1 MKKISA
7 ILLCLILGISYAV
20 CLFWC
25 FSETPESKEDELVLK
40 VCNWQDYID
49 EGKDDDGTKYK
60 DSVMEMWEKDYY
72 ARTGKKVRVQYDTF
86 ETNETMLNTLRT
98 GRSDYDLVCPSDY
111 VIQKMINATKAGGDE
126 SIAVEKY
133 DISQMPN
140 YSKNVSPYI
149 TELFEKNGWTE
160 YAVPYMWGT
169 VGFLYNPEAVNKED
183 ISTWNFFW
191 NTDYKNKMTCKD
203 VSRDAYV
210 VGSLYVHT
218 DELTQ
223 ANLKYKNGEITAEEL
238 QRIVNAAANDTS
250 AENIINVEKA
260 LGDMKENIY
269 GFEVDS
275 GKTDIVSGKIAA
287 NLAWSGDAVYAMDLA
302 EEEDG
307 KELAFVI
314 PEEGSTVWFD
324 GWVMPKGA
332 NTELAQDFV
341 DFLCRPE
348 IAVLNMDYIGYTS
361 VVAGD
366 EVFDLVCEN
375 YEEEDGEYEYDL
387 TYFFEGTLSEDKY
400 TEDGRVVV
408 RTNTVGRQL
417 TTQYPSLDEVARCGI
432 MEDFGDRNEAVLEMW
447 TKVKSNNI
455 TVLSY
460 IMMGFLA
467 VVAIYMLVSSARRKV
482 KKKKAMRR

>member
-7 ILLCLILGISYAV
+7 LILCLIL
-20 CLFWC
+20 C
-25 FSETPESKEDELVLK
+25 FSYTPPSFAEEVVLK
-40 VCNWQDYID
+40 VYNWQDYID
-49 EGKDDDGTKYK
+49 EGKDDDGAKIK
-60 DSVMEMWEKDYY
+60 ESVMELWEQDYFE
-72 ARTGKKVRVQYDTF
+72 RTGKKVRVQYDTF
-86 ETNETMLNTLRT
+86 ETNETMINTLRT

-111 VIQKMINATKAGGDE
+111 IIQKMINATINGDDE

-133 DISQMPN
+133 DISKMPN
-140 YSKNVSPYI
+140 YTKNVSPYI
-149 TELFEKNGWTE
+149 ANLFEKNGWTE
-160 YAVPYMWGT
+160 YSVPYMWGT
-169 VGFLYNPEAVNKED
+169 VGFLYDPEAVSGDD
-183 ISTWNFFW
+183 ISTWDFFW

-210 VGSLYVHT
+210 VGSLYVHR
-218 DELTQ
+218 DELSE
-223 ANLKYKNGEITAEEL
+223 ANTKYQNGEISAEEL
-238 QRIVNAAANDTS
+238 QKIVNDAANDTS
-250 AENIINVEKA
+250 EENVAKVEVA
-260 LGDMKENIY
+260 LTDMKENIY

-314 PEEGSTVWFD
+314 PKEGSTVWFD
-324 GWVMPKGA
+324 GWIMPKGA
-332 NTELAQDFV
+332 NCELAQDFV

-348 IAVLNMDYIGYTS
+348 IAVMNMDYIGYTS
-361 VVAGD
+361 AVAGD
-366 EVFDLVCEN
+366 EIFDLVCEN
-375 YEEEDGEYEYDL
+375 YEEEDGKYEYDL
-387 TYFFEGTLSEDKY
+387 TYFFEGTLSEGKY
-400 TEDGRVVV
+400 TEDGRVIV
-408 RTNTVGRQL
+408 RTNKLGRQL

-460 IMMGFLA
+460 VMMAVLA
-467 VVAIYMLVSSARRKV
+467 IVAIFMLTSSIRRKI
-482 KKKKAMRR
+482 KKKKRMRR

>member
-7 ILLCLILGISYAV
+7 LILCLIL
-20 CLFWC
+20 C
-25 FSETPESKEDELVLK
+25 FSYTPPSFAEEVVLK
-40 VCNWQDYID
+40 VYNWQDYID
-49 EGKDDDGTKYK
+49 EGKDDDGAKIK
-60 DSVMEMWEKDYY
+60 ESVMELWEQDYFE
-72 ARTGKKVRVQYDTF
+72 RTGKKVRVQYDTF
-86 ETNETMLNTLRT
+86 ETNETMINTLRT

-111 VIQKMINATKAGGDE
+111 IIQKMINATINGDDE

-133 DISQMPN
+133 DISKMPN
-140 YSKNVSPYI
+140 YTKNVSPYI
-149 TELFEKNGWTE
+149 ANLFEKNGWTE
-160 YAVPYMWGT
+160 YSVPYMWGT
-169 VGFLYNPEAVNKED
+169 VGFLYDPEAVSGDD
-183 ISTWNFFW
+183 ISTWDFFW

-210 VGSLYVHT
+210 VGSLYVHR
-218 DELTQ
+218 DELSE
-223 ANLKYKNGEITAEEL
+223 ANTKYQNGEISAEEL
-238 QRIVNAAANDTS
+238 QKIVNDAANDTS
-250 AENIINVEKA
+250 EENVAKVEVA
-260 LGDMKENIY
+260 LTDMKENIY

-314 PEEGSTVWFD
+314 PKEGSTVWFD
-324 GWVMPKGA
+324 GWIMPKGA
-332 NTELAQDFV
+332 NCELAQDFV

-348 IAVLNMDYIGYTS
+348 IAVMNMDYIGYTS
-361 VVAGD
+361 AVAGD
-366 EVFDLVCEN
+366 EIFDLVCEN
-375 YEEEDGEYEYDL
+375 YEEEDGKYEYDL
-387 TYFFEGTLSEDKY
+387 TYFFEGTLSEGKY
-400 TEDGRVVV
+400 TEDGRVIV
-408 RTNTVGRQL
+408 RTNKLGRQL

-460 IMMGFLA
+460 VMMAVLA
-467 VVAIYMLVSSARRKV
+467 IVAILMLTSSIRRKI
-482 KKKKAMRR
+482 KKKKRMRR